1 MYRNVEENLK
11 KWKKSVTKKPLVISG
26 ARQVGKT
33 YSILKF
39 AKENYKSYLYV
50 NFERDLDIKNF
61 MEKTANPKEI
71 ISYLEIAYPQINFEE
86 GKTLI
91 IFDEVQACPQALTSI
106 KFLGSETKYDYIV
119 SGSLLGIAIK
129 HTSSYPVGYVES
141 IEMKPMG
148 FDEFLKAMNLKDQVI
163 LQLKDYF
170 EKGEPVNE
178 MLHEKFMDY
187 FRTYIIVGGMPEAVK
202 CYVKTKD
209 FMAVRKIQ
217 RQIVEDYYR
226 DMAKYAE
233 AKDKIKAHECFSSI
247 PLQLSKDNKKFQY
260 KLVRDGGNARHFETS
275 LQWLKDSGTIHFC
288 HRLKCIDTP
297 LQAYKEQSVFKI
309 YMADTGLLVSQFD
322 ESIMKEL
329 LKNELGVYKG
339 AIYENITAQMLIKN
353 HHDLYYYEPTTRS
366 EIDFI
371 LQEKGNIIPM
381 EVKSGN
387 NTRAKSLH
395 AYVEKYNPVKAY
407 RFSTR
412 NVNAED
418 PIIKNYPLYMMMFV

>member
-61 MEKTANPKEI
+61 MDKTANPKEI

-329 LKNELGVYKG
+329 LKNELGVYK
-339 AIYENITAQMLIKN
+339 ELSMK
-353 HHDLYYYEPTTRS
+353 
-366 EIDFI
+366 I
-371 LQEKGNIIPM
+371 LQLKC
-381 EVKSGN
+381 S
-387 NTRAKSLH
+387 
-395 AYVEKYNPVKAY
+395 
-407 RFSTR
+407 
-412 NVNAED
+412 
-418 PIIKNYPLYMMMFV
+418 

>member
-61 MEKTANPKEI
+61 MDKTANPKEI

-141 IEMKPMG
+141 IEMTPMG

-170 EKGEPVNE
+170 
-178 MLHEKFMDY
+178 
-187 FRTYIIVGGMPEAVK
+187 
-202 CYVKTKD
+202 
-209 FMAVRKIQ
+209 
-217 RQIVEDYYR
+217 
-226 DMAKYAE
+226 
-233 AKDKIKAHECFSSI
+233 
-247 PLQLSKDNKKFQY
+247 
-260 KLVRDGGNARHFETS
+260 
-275 LQWLKDSGTIHFC
+275 
-288 HRLKCIDTP
+288 
-297 LQAYKEQSVFKI
+297 
-309 YMADTGLLVSQFD
+309 
-322 ESIMKEL
+322 
-329 LKNELGVYKG
+329 
-339 AIYENITAQMLIKN
+339 
-353 HHDLYYYEPTTRS
+353 
-366 EIDFI
+366 
-371 LQEKGNIIPM
+371 
-381 EVKSGN
+381 
-387 NTRAKSLH
+387 
-395 AYVEKYNPVKAY
+395 
-407 RFSTR
+407 
-412 NVNAED
+412 
-418 PIIKNYPLYMMMFV
+418 